1 LSYTIGAS
9 TKPNTTDA
17 ATLITNLFKQAF
29 QARNKVYST
38 DSDTVIDTEEC
49 YMIILSEAQ
58 RIIEQ
63 WASALKPQSQI
74 QMPVM
79 YLSKEAIN
87 LIKALTGQKLTA
99 TQPLMDVVRM
109 WGYDDDWT

>member
-38 DSDTVIDTEEC
+38 DPDTVIDTEEC

-63 WASALKPQSQI
+63 WASALKQQSQI

-79 YLSKEAIN
+79 YLSKEPIN